1 MKKQILSEQFRRM
14 QKLAGIIVENVQKL
28 QRIDK
33 KSEDG
38 NTQIMLRVEGRGLTG
53 GELILST
60 EEFNTLIKLAE
71 KFTGDRNNDISKAVN
86 TKDKMSTQSIIGIK
100 PDGLNLV
107 LYRKE
112 SFGGSQRYKGYD
124 ESDTGGELVAQQS
137 VVYQLADMKPL
148 VNMKPAEDEPNVP
161 NEIS

>member
-1 MKKQILSEQFRRM
+1 MEKQILSEQFRRM
-14 QKLAGIIVENVQKL
+14 QKLAGIIVENVEKL
-28 QRIDK
+28 QRIDR

-60 EEFNTLIKLAE
+60 EEFNALIELAKE
-71 KFTGDRNNDISKAVN
+71 FAGNRNNDISKGVN
-86 TKDKMSTQSIIGIK
+86 TEDKMSTQSTIGIK
-100 PDGLNLV
+100 SNGLNLE

-112 SFGGSQRYKGYD
+112 SFGGPQRYKGYD

>member
-1 MKKQILSEQFRRM
+1 MEKQILSEQFRRM
-14 QKLAGIIVENVQKL
+14 QKLAGIIVENVEKL
-28 QRIDK
+28 QRIDR

-60 EEFNTLIKLAE
+60 EEFNALIELAKE
-71 KFTGDRNNDISKAVN
+71 FAGNRNNDISKGVN
-86 TKDKMSTQSIIGIK
+86 TEDKMSTQSTIGIK
-100 PDGLNLV
+100 SNGLNLE

-112 SFGGSQRYKGYD
+112 SFGGPQRYKGYD

-148 VNMKPAEDEPNVP
+148 VNIKPAEDEPNVP

>member
-100 PDGLNLV
+100 PDGLNLE

>member
-1 MKKQILSEQFRRM
+1 MEKQILSEQFRRM
-14 QKLAGIIVENVQKL
+14 QKLAGIIVENVEKL
-28 QRIDK
+28 QRTDR

-60 EEFNTLIKLAE
+60 EEFNALIELAKE
-71 KFTGDRNNDISKAVN
+71 FAGNRNNDISKGVN
-86 TKDKMSTQSIIGIK
+86 TEDKMSTQSTIGIK
-100 PDGLNLV
+100 SNGLNLE

-148 VNMKPAEDEPNVP
+148 VNIKPAEDEPNVP

>member
-60 EEFNTLIKLAE
+60 EEFNALIKLAE
-71 KFTGDRNNDISKAVN
+71 KFTGDRNNNISKAVN

-112 SFGGSQRYKGYD
+112 SSPSTGYKGYD

>member
-1 MKKQILSEQFRRM
+1 MEKQILSEQFRRM
-14 QKLAGIIVENVQKL
+14 QKLAGIIVENVEEL
-28 QRIDK
+28 QTIKRE
-33 KSEDG
+33 SEKG
-38 NTQIMLRVEGRGLTG
+38 NPQIILRVRGRGLTG

-60 EEFNTLIKLAE
+60 EEFNALIELAKE
-71 KFTGDRNNDISKAVN
+71 FTGDRNNDISKGVN

-100 PDGLNLV
+100 PNGLNLE

-112 SFGGSQRYKGYD
+112 SLGGTQRYKGYD
-124 ESDTGGELVAQQS
+124 ESDAGGELVAQQS

-161 NEIS
+161 DRIS